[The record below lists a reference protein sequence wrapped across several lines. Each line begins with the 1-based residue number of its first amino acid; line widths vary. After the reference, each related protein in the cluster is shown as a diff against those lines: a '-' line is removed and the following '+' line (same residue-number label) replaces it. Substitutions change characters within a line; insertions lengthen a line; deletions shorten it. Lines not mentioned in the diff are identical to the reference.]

1 MGSEIEL
8 EEVSTII
15 ATFLKRFRLAQI
27 IVQSNLLF
35 LIFYVRNTYEVG
47 ADGKV
52 SATDKDGKEGS
63 AQQTGG
69 GAARKANGVDIYDIY
84 SVPTKA
90 SASSVLE
97 FILECYFSQW
107 QSVLRNSEYLL
118 LLYTRNLYV
127 PSHLQATSRWW
138 RL

>member
-1 MGSEIEL
+1 M
-8 EEVSTII
+8 
-15 ATFLKRFRLAQI
+15 
-27 IVQSNLLF
+27 
-35 LIFYVRNTYEVG
+35 
-47 ADGKV
+47 

-118 LLYTRNLYV
+118 LPLLH
-127 PSHLQATSRWW
+127 S
-138 RL
+138 